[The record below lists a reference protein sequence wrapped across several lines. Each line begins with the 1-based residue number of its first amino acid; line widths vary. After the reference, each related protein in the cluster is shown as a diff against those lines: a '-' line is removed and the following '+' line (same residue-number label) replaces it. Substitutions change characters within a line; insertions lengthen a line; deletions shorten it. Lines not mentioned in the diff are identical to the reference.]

1 MTGTRDWLTR
11 ERGSRDWRLLP
22 AAICGWAASL
32 AAHAGFAY
40 CISHDGMLGA
50 LPAVLTCMIPLAVL
64 AGLPFP
70 RLLASVRRR
79 ITLWHASVTV
89 CAIAAMVCAA
99 SALTYDLL
107 QWRDPASRAAAEGDA
122 SVVVM
127 ARATSPTVISDRRSN
142 DCRADARITSVT
154 IDGVRQTSSARARIY
169 ADRPEC
175 GKLKQDGTYK
185 IAGRIS
191 EARYGAMPLWLTDV
205 TTVEHV
211 RPPNLPM
218 RAIGMMQEA
227 FFVQTARLSDQGESA
242 RPRTD
247 IGCSRTGLRAGR
259 RRWRRH
265 RFHIRRTGGG
275 RVPKVRNR
283 ASHGG
288 QRRPSGRDRRIGA
301 FRLLVLPSAATIHR
315 TAGRHVVH
323 HAVGMRVSVG
333 FGIPRAFDGIVRR
346 GMPVHRQTR
355 PGDGVVELDHIGY
368 ADGMPAHV
376 AKLPDS
382 PCPAPRCLASC
393 CSPTPSTHGW
403 NRSCHGSWP
412 RLCP

>member
-1 MTGTRDWLTR
+1 MRQTQTGR
-11 ERGSRDWRLLP
+11 
-22 AAICGWAASL
+22 
-32 AAHAGFAY
+32 H
-40 CISHDGMLGA
+40 
-50 LPAVLTCMIPLAVL
+50 
-64 AGLPFP
+64 
-70 RLLASVRRR
+70 
-79 ITLWHASVTV
+79 
-89 CAIAAMVCAA
+89 
-99 SALTYDLL
+99 L
-107 QWRDPASRAAAEGDA
+107 Q
-122 SVVVM
+122 
-127 ARATSPTVISDRRSN
+127 DRRSHLRSAIRCHAVVA
-142 DCRADARITSVT
+142 DRRHDSRTRQAAKPADARHRHDAGGVLRPNRTSF
-154 IDGVRQTSSARARIY
+154 
-169 ADRPEC
+169 RP
-175 GKLKQDGTYK
+175 
-185 IAGRIS
+185 R
-191 EARYGAMPLWLTDV
+191 
-205 TTVEHV
+205 
-211 RPPNLPM
+211 
-218 RAIGMMQEA
+218 
-227 FFVQTARLSDQGESA
+227 ESA

-355 PGDGVVELDHIGY
+355 PGNGVVELDHIGY

-376 AKLPDS
+376 AKLRIRPVLRRGARHRAVRRHAQRMDGTG
-382 PCPAPRCLASC
+382 PA
-393 CSPTPSTHGW
+393 
-403 NRSCHGSWP
+403 HGSWP